1 MHEMIEIE
9 EGQRTLLY
17 ALFRAALDAAS
28 IEGKLD
34 RFLPGVP
41 SGRTIV
47 VGAGKAAAAM
57 ASELDRVWPGSLS
70 GAVVTPYGN
79 AISSYR
85 GRIEVLEASHPVPD
99 QQSVIAGE
107 RMVGL
112 LADLTADDQVIAL
125 ISGGASALMVG
136 LPEGITLADKR
147 AVTNA
152 LLASGAPIAEINAV
166 RRQLSTIKG
175 GGLARLAGP
184 ARVVTLAISDIPGDA
199 LDAIGSGPTIISD
212 RSVSAYRAI
221 LARYNIVP
229 PSAIAR
235 YLARNSSADSGQ
247 DWRPRD
253 LAHVVVR
260 PRDCLAAAAR
270 VAQAAGFTPI
280 VLGDD
285 LQGEARELGAKHAQ
299 LARQIYCEGRRA
311 CLISGGETTV
321 TVRAQGRGGRNGEYL
336 LGALVELAGQPG
348 IAALAADTDGIDGS
362 EDNAGAV
369 VFGSSIRR
377 AEALG
382 MDARASLAAND
393 SYTFFAAI
401 GDLIMTGPTRTNV
414 NDFRAIVI
422 DPAGR

>member
-17 ALFRAALDAAS
+17 ALFRAALDAAT

-212 RSVSAYRAI
+212 RSVSACRAI

-393 SYTFFAAI
+393 SYTFFAAV

>member
-1 MHEMIEIE
+1 MHDQTEIE
-9 EGQRTLLY
+9 EGQRTLLC

-47 VGAGKAAAAM
+47 VGAGKASAAM
-57 ASELDRVWPGSLS
+57 AAELDRVWPGSLS
-70 GAVVTPYGN
+70 GAVVTPYGT
-79 AISSYR
+79 AIASYS
-85 GRIEVLEASHPVPD
+85 GRIEILEASHPFPD
-99 QQSVIAGE
+99 QQSVAAGE

-112 LADLTADDQVIAL
+112 LADLTTDDQVIAL

-136 LPEGITLADKR
+136 LPAGVTLADKR

-184 ARVVTLAISDIPGDA
+184 ARVVTLAVSDIPGDE
-199 LDAIGSGPTIISD
+199 LEAIGSGPTILSD
-212 RSVSAYRAI
+212 GCAAECSSI

-229 PSAIAR
+229 PPAIEQ
-235 YLARNSSADSGQ
+235 YLDRNDPTVDAFEL
-247 DWRPRD
+247 RARD

-270 VAQAAGFTPI
+270 VAQAAGFTPM

-285 LQGEARELGAKHAQ
+285 LQGEARDLGAKHAQ
-299 LARQIYCEGRRA
+299 LARQFYSEGKRA

-321 TVRAQGRGGRNGEYL
+321 TVRARGRGGRNGEYL
-336 LGALVELAGQPG
+336 LGALVELDSQAG
-348 IAALAADTDGIDGS
+348 IAVLAADTDGIDGS

-369 VFGSSIRR
+369 VLESSIRR
-377 AEALG
+377 AGALG
-382 MDARASLAAND
+382 IDAKVSLAGND

-414 NDFRAIVI
+414 NDFRAILI
-422 DPAGR
+422 DPAVR